1 MITFVLIF
9 GSIVLLG
16 GLANNGVNMPQLP
29 GWLAAALPAVF
40 ALVSVGG
47 FALSFAVS
55 LGIYDRKE
63 F

>member
-1 MITFVLIF
+1 MM
-9 GSIVLLG
+9 
-16 GLANNGVNMPQLP
+16 NNGVNMPRLP
-29 GWLAAALPAVF
+29 SWLAAALPVVF

-55 LGIYDRKE
+55 LGIYNRKE